1 MTTQTVRTQAMITE
15 IEMPSLSSLYGR
27 AALGAARSKLR
38 PGAGARSLPG
48 RTLLAQHPG
57 VSAEQAESYR
67 RLFGGEAF
75 DGVHRTALPSVLVHI
90 IGFPVQM
97 ALMSQDDFPLPL
109 IGLVHVA
116 NEVEHLRPVRVGQ
129 PVQILVAAEN
139 LRPHRR
145 GTQVDITVTVLEAGA
160 DTTRDDATRADATR
174 ADATTADPAAAGG
187 AGSGEASVLWR
198 SVSTYLS
205 KGAQLGTEVSQASI
219 SQAPEAEQVGS
230 SAVTR
235 SEERES
241 FVPPVKTASWR
252 LGSDAG
258 RAYAAVSGDYNPIH
272 VSQLAAKTLGMPAAI
287 VHGMYSAGRMLEG
300 REPEGAG
307 HRWWIRFE
315 APVTLP
321 GTVAFAAEPQ
331 GGKTV
336 RFTGWNPRK
345 AKRHFSAELQLP

>member
-1 MTTQTVRTQAMITE
+1 MSAESKVTE

-38 PGAGARSLPG
+38 PGAGARTLPDH
-48 RTLLAQHPG
+48 TVLAQHPG

-75 DGVHRTALPSVLVHI
+75 DGAHRASLPSVLVHI

-97 ALMSQDDFPLPL
+97 ALMSDEKFPLPL
-109 IGLVHVA
+109 MGLVHVA

-129 PVQILVAAEN
+129 PVQILVSAEN

-145 GTQVDITVTVLEAGA
+145 GTQVDIKVTVLEQGA
-160 DTTRDDATRADATR
+160 DPRKAG
-174 ADATTADPAAAGG
+174 AAGG
-187 AGSGEASVLWR
+187 TADSVLWR

-205 KGAQLGTEVSQASI
+205 KGDRLGESAALESRVAESPAAASGAAF
-219 SQAPEAEQVGS
+219 SGENGS
-230 SAVTR
+230 TAVPR

-272 VSQLAAKTLGMPAAI
+272 VSHLAAKALGMPAAI

-321 GTVAFAAEPQ
+321 GTVAFAAEQQ
-331 GGKTV
+331 GPKAV

-345 AKRHFSAELQLP
+345 ARRHFSAELRLP

>member
-1 MTTQTVRTQAMITE
+1 
-15 IEMPSLSSLYGR
+15 MPSLSSLYGC

-38 PGAGARSLPG
+38 PGSGP
-48 RTLLAQHPG
+48 RTLPDRTVLAQHPG
-57 VSAEQAESYR
+57 VSLEEAESYR
-67 RLFGGEAF
+67 RLFGGESF
-75 DGVHRTALPSVLVHI
+75 DGVHRAALPSVLVHI

-97 ALMSQDDFPLPL
+97 ALMSDDEFPLPL

-129 PVQILVAAEN
+129 PVQILVSAGN

-145 GTQVDITVTVLEAGA
+145 GTQVDITVTVLEQGA
-160 DTTRDDATRADATR
+160 D
-174 ADATTADPAAAGG
+174 PKAAAAVG
-187 AGSGEASVLWR
+187 AGGSAETSVLWR

-205 KGAQLGTEVSQASI
+205 KGAQLGTEVSTEVSTASG
-219 SQAPEAEQVGS
+219 AEETGS
-230 SAVTR
+230 TAVTR
-235 SEERES
+235 SEDPKS

-272 VSQLAAKTLGMPAAI
+272 VSQLAAKALGMPAAI

-307 HRWWIRFE
+307 HRWSIRFE

-331 GGKTV
+331 GPKTV

-345 AKRHFSAELQLP
+345 ARRHFSAELQLP

>member
-1 MTTQTVRTQAMITE
+1 
-15 IEMPSLSSLYGR
+15 
-27 AALGAARSKLR
+27 
-38 PGAGARSLPG
+38 
-48 RTLLAQHPG
+48 
-57 VSAEQAESYR
+57 
-67 RLFGGEAF
+67 
-75 DGVHRTALPSVLVHI
+75 
-90 IGFPVQM
+90 
-97 ALMSQDDFPLPL
+97 MSQDDFPLPL

-116 NEVEHLRPVRVGQ
+116 NEVEHRRPVRVGQ

-160 DTTRDDATRADATR
+160 DPATVDVTAADSTT
-174 ADATTADPAAAGG
+174 TTPAAAGH

-205 KGAQLGTEVSQASI
+205 KGAQLGTENSQASI
-219 SQAPEAEQVGS
+219 SQASGAEQVGS
-230 SAVTR
+230 SAAVR
-235 SEERES
+235 SEDRES

-252 LGSDAG
+252 LGADAG

-321 GTVAFAAEPQ
+321 GTVAFAAQPQ
-331 GGKTV
+331 GPKTV

>member
-1 MTTQTVRTQAMITE
+1 
-15 IEMPSLSSLYGR
+15 MPSLSSLYGR

-38 PGAGARSLPG
+38 PGAGARSLPDT
-48 RTLLAQHPG
+48 TLLAQHPG

-75 DGVHRTALPSVLVHI
+75 DGAHRTALPSVLVHI

-97 ALMSQDDFPLPL
+97 ALMSEEEFPLPL

-160 DTTRDDATRADATR
+160 D
-174 ADATTADPAAAGG
+174 PAAAGR
-187 AGSGEASVLWR
+187 AGSDETSVLWR

-205 KGAQLGTEVSQASI
+205 KGAQLGTEISQASG
-219 SQAPEAEQVGS
+219 AEQVGS

-235 SEERES
+235 SEDPKS
-241 FVPPVKTASWR
+241 FTPPVKTASWR
-252 LGSDAG
+252 LGADAG

-307 HRWWIRFE
+307 YRWWIRFE

-331 GGKTV
+331 GPKTV

>member
-1 MTTQTVRTQAMITE
+1 MITE

-48 RTLLAQHPG
+48 KTMLAQHPG

-75 DGVHRTALPSVLVHI
+75 DGAHRTALPSVLVHI

-97 ALMSQDDFPLPL
+97 ALMSQDEFPLPL

-160 DTTRDDATRADATR
+160 D
-174 ADATTADPAAAGG
+174 PAG
-187 AGSGEASVLWR
+187 AGRASSGAASVLWR

-205 KGAQLGTEVSQASI
+205 KGAQLGTEISQASG
-219 SQAPEAEQVGS
+219 AEQGGS

-252 LGSDAG
+252 LGADAG

-331 GGKTV
+331 GRKAV

>member
-1 MTTQTVRTQAMITE
+1 
-15 IEMPSLSSLYGR
+15 MPSLSSLYGR

-38 PGAGARSLPG
+38 PGAGPRTLPG
-48 RTLLAQHPG
+48 KTVLAQHPG
-57 VSAEQAESYR
+57 VSLEEAESYR
-67 RLFGGEAF
+67 RLFGGESF
-75 DGVHRTALPSVLVHI
+75 DGAHRAALPSVLVHI

-97 ALMSQDDFPLPL
+97 ALMSEDDFPLPL
-109 IGLVHVA
+109 MGLVHVA

-129 PVQILVAAEN
+129 PVQILVSAEN

-145 GTQVDITVTVLEAGA
+145 GTQVDITVTVLEQGA
-160 DTTRDDATRADATR
+160 DPQSADEVG
-174 ADATTADPAAAGG
+174 AD
-187 AGSGEASVLWR
+187 GSAETPVLWR
-198 SVSTYLS
+198 SISTYLS
-205 KGAQLGTEVSQASI
+205 KGIQLGTEISKASG
-219 SQAPEAEQVGS
+219 AEENGS
-230 SAVTR
+230 TAVTR
-235 SEERES
+235 SEDPKS

-272 VSQLAAKTLGMPAAI
+272 VSQLAAKALGMPAAI

-307 HRWWIRFE
+307 HRWSIRFE

-321 GTVAFAAEPQ
+321 GTVAFAAQPQ
-331 GGKTV
+331 GPKSV

-345 AKRHFSAELQLP
+345 ARRHFSAELQLP

>member
-1 MTTQTVRTQAMITE
+1 MITE

-27 AALGAARSKLR
+27 AVLGAARSKLR
-38 PGAGARSLPG
+38 SGDGARTLPQK
-48 RTLLAQHPG
+48 TLLTRHPG

-75 DGVHRTALPSVLVHI
+75 DGAHRTSLPSVLVHI
-90 IGFPVQM
+90 IGFPAQM
-97 ALMSQDDFPLPL
+97 ALMSDDQFPLPL
-109 IGLVHVA
+109 MGLVHVA

-129 PVQILVAAEN
+129 PVQILVTAEN

-145 GTQVDITVTVLEAGA
+145 GTQVDIKVTVLEEQ
-160 DTTRDDATRADATR
+160 
-174 ADATTADPAAAGG
+174 ADPANAEPQGT
-187 AGSGEASVLWR
+187 EETSVLWR

-205 KGAQLGTEVSQASI
+205 RGVQLGGESAALEPAATSSGAAGSGTGAGSGTAAGSETGTRA
-219 SQAPEAEQVGS
+219 EA
-230 SAVTR
+230 AK
-235 SEERES
+235 S
-241 FVPPVKTASWR
+241 FVPPAKTASWR

-272 VSQLAAKTLGMPAAI
+272 VSALGAKALGMPAAI

-300 REPEGAG
+300 REPEDAG
-307 HRWWIRFE
+307 HRWRIRFE

-331 GGKTV
+331 GPKQV
-336 RFTGWNPRK
+336 HFTGWNPRK
-345 AKRHFSAELQLP
+345 ARRHFDGELQLP

>member
-1 MTTQTVRTQAMITE
+1 MVTE

-38 PGAGARSLPG
+38 PGAGARTLPG
-48 RTLLAQHPG
+48 RSVLAQHPG
-57 VSAEQAESYR
+57 VSVEQAESYR
-67 RLFGGEAF
+67 RLFGGESF
-75 DGVHRTALPSVLVHI
+75 DGAHRAALPSVLVHI
-90 IGFPVQM
+90 IGFPMQM
-97 ALMSQDDFPLPL
+97 ALMSDGEFPLPL
-109 IGLVHVA
+109 MGLVHVA

-145 GTQVDITVTVLEAGA
+145 GTQVDIKVTVLEQG
-160 DTTRDDATRADATR
+160 
-174 ADATTADPAAAGG
+174 ADPANADSENAA
-187 AGSGEASVLWR
+187 ETSVLWR

-205 KGAQLGTEVSQASI
+205 KGTQLGTEI
-219 SQAPEAEQVGS
+219 SADSGS
-230 SAVTR
+230 TDVTR
-235 SEERES
+235 SDAELKS

-252 LGSDAG
+252 LGSEAG

-272 VSQLAAKTLGMPAAI
+272 VSQLAAKALGMPAAI
-287 VHGMYSAGRMLEG
+287 VHGMYCAGRMLEG

-321 GTVAFAAEPQ
+321 GTVAFAAEPH
-331 GGKTV
+331 GPKAV
-336 RFTGWNPRK
+336 RFIGWNPRK
-345 AKRHFSAELQLP
+345 ARRHFSAELQLP

>member
-1 MTTQTVRTQAMITE
+1 MEIESRNTESVITE
-15 IEMPSLSSLYGR
+15 IERPSLSSLYGR

-38 PGAGARSLPG
+38 QGAGP
-48 RTLLAQHPG
+48 RTLPTQTLLVQHPG
-57 VSAEQAESYR
+57 VSAEEAESYR

-75 DGVHRTALPSVLVHI
+75 DGVHRASLPSVLVHI

-97 ALMSQDDFPLPL
+97 ALMSQDAFPLPL
-109 IGLVHVA
+109 IGLVHVS

-129 PVQILVAAEN
+129 PVQILVSAEN

-145 GTQVDITVTVLEAGA
+145 GTQVDIKVTVLEAGA
-160 DTTRDDATRADATR
+160 DPQAALG
-174 ADATTADPAAAGG
+174 AAG
-187 AGSGEASVLWR
+187 AEESAVLWR

-205 KGAQLGTEVSQASI
+205 KGAQLGTEISAASGT
-219 SQAPEAEQVGS
+219 AENGS
-230 SAVTR
+230 TAVAR
-235 SEERES
+235 SEDPKS
-241 FVPPVKTASWR
+241 FVPPTKTATWR

-272 VSQLAAKTLGMPAAI
+272 VSQLAAKSLGMPAAI

-300 REPEGAG
+300 REPENAG

-321 GTVAFAAEPQ
+321 GTVAFAAQPQ
-331 GGKTV
+331 GANTM

-345 AKRHFSAELQLP
+345 ARRHFDAELQLP

>member
-1 MTTQTVRTQAMITE
+1 MSADSTITQ

-38 PGAGARSLPG
+38 PGAGARTLPG

-75 DGVHRTALPSVLVHI
+75 DGAHRGSLPSVLVHI

-97 ALMSQDDFPLPL
+97 ALMSEDAFPLPL
-109 IGLVHVA
+109 MGLVHVA
-116 NEVEHLRPVRVGQ
+116 NEVEHLRPVRVDQ

-145 GTQVDITVTVLEAGA
+145 GTQVDIMVTVLEAGA
-160 DTTRDDATRADATR
+160 D
-174 ADATTADPAAAGG
+174 PKSAGLPG
-187 AGSGEASVLWR
+187 TGESSVLWR

-205 KGAQLGTEVSQASI
+205 KGTQLGTEISTASG
-219 SQAPEAEQVGS
+219 SAEHGS
-230 SAVTR
+230 TAVAR
-235 SEERES
+235 SEDPKS

-272 VSQLAAKTLGMPAAI
+272 VSQLSAKALGMPAAI

-307 HRWWIRFE
+307 HRWSIRFE

-321 GTVAFAAEPQ
+321 GTVAFAAQPQ
-331 GGKTV
+331 GPKTV
-336 RFTGWNPRK
+336 RFIGWNPRK
-345 AKRHFSAELQLP
+345 ARRYFSAELQLP